1 MEYLLLIIGL
11 VFLVVSGELLVR
23 GAAGIA
29 LKSDIPP
36 IIVGLTVVS
45 IGTSAPE
52 LFASVNA
59 ALSGNPG
66 LAIGNVLGSNIA
78 NLGLVLAITAMI
90 YPIPVP
96 NTMLRFDWPVMM
108 IASIAFLLAILNLN
122 IAMWEGIIMLLLLTA
137 FIFILIRKARKEK
150 KAAVLSDVEELN
162 AFQSKPFSLLAGL
175 IIIGCVGLYFGS
187 GWFVDGASQIAKN
200 FGVSNHIVGV
210 TVVAFGTS
218 VPELAA
224 SIIAAFRKQT
234 DISIGNLIGSNI
246 FNIFAVLGT
255 TAVITPLE
263 VDAVV
268 LNKDIWWM
276 LGISMLVLPM
286 MLIGK
291 DGINRYKGF
300 IFLLAY
306 LAYIYSVLA

>member
-1 MEYLLLIIGL
+1 MEYLLLILGL
-11 VFLVVSGELLVR
+11 VFLVVSGEFLVR

-66 LAIGNVLGSNIA
+66 LSVGNVLGSNIA

-96 NTMLRFDWPVMM
+96 KTMLRFDWPVMM
-108 IASIAFLLAILNLN
+108 VASIAFLLAILNLH
-122 IAMWEGIIMLLLLTA
+122 IAVWEGIVMLVLLVA
-137 FIFILIRKARKEK
+137 FILILIRKARKEK
-150 KAAVLSDVEELN
+150 KAAVLNEVEEMS
-162 AFQSKPFSLLAGL
+162 AFQSKPFSLLAAFIL
-175 IIIGCVGLYFGS
+175 IGCVGLYFGS

-200 FGVSNHIVGV
+200 FGVSDHIVGV

-234 DISIGNLIGSNI
+234 DISIGNLVGSNI
-246 FNIFAVLGT
+246 FNVFAVLGT
-255 TAVITPLE
+255 TAVISPLQVE
-263 VDAVV
+263 SIV

-276 LGISMLVLPM
+276 IGIALILLPM

-291 DGINRYKGF
+291 NGINRWKGF
-300 IFLLAY
+300 ILLLAY
-306 LAYIYSVLA
+306 LAYLYAVLV

>member
-1 MEYLLLIIGL
+1 
-11 VFLVVSGELLVR
+11 
-23 GAAGIA
+23 
-29 LKSDIPP
+29 
-36 IIVGLTVVS
+36 
-45 IGTSAPE
+45 
-52 LFASVNA
+52 
-59 ALSGNPG
+59 
-66 LAIGNVLGSNIA
+66 
-78 NLGLVLAITAMI
+78 
-90 YPIPVP
+90 
-96 NTMLRFDWPVMM
+96 
-108 IASIAFLLAILNLN
+108 
-122 IAMWEGIIMLLLLTA
+122 
-137 FIFILIRKARKEK
+137 
-150 KAAVLSDVEELN
+150 
-162 AFQSKPFSLLAGL
+162 
-175 IIIGCVGLYFGS
+175 
-187 GWFVDGASQIAKN
+187 IAKN

-276 LGISMLVLPM
+276 LGISLLVLPM

>member
-96 NTMLRFDWPVMM
+96 STMLRFDWPVMM
-108 IASIAFLLAILNLN
+108 IASMVFLLSILNLN
-122 IAMWEGIIMLLLLTA
+122 IAFWEGLIMLAMLAA
-137 FIFILIRKARKEK
+137 FLIILIGKARKEK
-150 KAAVLSDVEELN
+150 KAAILDDVEELS
-162 AFQSKPFSLLAGL
+162 AFQSKPFALLAAF

-200 FGVSNHIVGV
+200 FGVSDHVVGV

-224 SIIAAFRKQT
+224 SIIAAFRQQT
-234 DISIGNLIGSNI
+234 DISIGNLVGSNI
-246 FNIFAVLGT
+246 FNIFAVLG
-255 TAVITPLE
+255 AAALVTPLDVE
-263 VDAVV
+263 PVV
-268 LNKDIWWM
+268 LQKDIWWM
-276 LGISMLVLPM
+276 LGISFLLLPM

-300 IFLLAY
+300 LFLLGYLAY
-306 LAYIYSVLA
+306 LYSVLA